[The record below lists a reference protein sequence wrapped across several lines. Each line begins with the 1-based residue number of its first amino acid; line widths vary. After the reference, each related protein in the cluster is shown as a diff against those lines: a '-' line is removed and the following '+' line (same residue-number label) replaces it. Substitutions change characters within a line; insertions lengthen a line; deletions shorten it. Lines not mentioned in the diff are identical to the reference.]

1 MDSLERELHLSRQL
15 DAPLHQVLSE
25 SLGAGEQR
33 DSYAANVNDL
43 LRAQSS
49 LCTSMQE
56 LSTPGKP
63 IAFIP
68 PRHAW
73 KTLFAQEI
81 AQDMMVE
88 AQLMLMT
95 VSTGILDATTFSTFN
110 VFATKQTGASIV
122 PNLHAWAQPAG
133 VLNLTDTGIGNTLFL
148 ALFAFG
154 HPALRPNVERNVAV
168 SIAAFVFG
176 AAAFGHIA
184 RCMRQ
189 RRRAWLLASNLV
201 QTLFLFAA
209 TALRYWA
216 PRSTSG
222 PAALGIITLLS
233 FASGG
238 QVVGAVSVGLPE
250 LNTTM
255 ITGTLVQLSNDP
267 KFFDLQN
274 APRNRRLMFY
284 TSLLSGCF
292 IGVAAVRYR
301 DAALGLLLAAV
312 IKGAASVSF
321 MFNKGIMVCAEVVD
335 QEKNDESPSSGAA
348 TPISKILWG
357 D

>member
-1 MDSLERELHLSRQL
+1 MSTPRSSTDRVHTSGHDRPVDIAHQL
-15 DAPLHQVLSE
+15 DIPLRQILSQ
-25 SLGAGEQR
+25 SSGKQR
-33 DSYAANVNDL
+33 GPYAADVNGL
-43 LRAQSS
+43 QLAQSS
-49 LCTSMQE
+49 LDA
-56 LSTPGKP
+56 STEDLPSPGKVP
-63 IAFIP
+63 IIP
-68 PRHAW
+68 PSHAW

-81 AQDMMVE
+81 AHDVMLE

-95 VSTGILDATTFSTFN
+95 VSTGILDATTFSTYN
-110 VFATKQTGASIV
+110 VFATKQTG
-122 PNLHAWAQPAG
+122 
-133 VLNLTDTGIGNTLFL
+133 NTLFL
-148 ALFAFG
+148 ALYAFG

-168 SIAAFVFG
+168 SIAAFIFG

-189 RRRAWLLASNLV
+189 RRRAWLLVSNLL
-201 QTLFLFAA
+201 QTLMLFAA
-209 TALRYWA
+209 AAVRYWA
-216 PRSTSG
+216 PRTTSG
-222 PAALGIITLLS
+222 PAALVTIALLS

-267 KFFDLQN
+267 KLFELRN
-274 APRNRRLMFY
+274 APRNRRLVFY
-284 TSLLSGCF
+284 ASLLMGCM
-292 IGVAAVRYR
+292 IGAAAAKYR

-312 IKGAASVSF
+312 VKVVATVSF
-321 MFNKGIMVCAEVVD
+321 LFNRGVMVCAEVVD
-335 QEKNDESPSSGAA
+335 QEKNDGSAGPGVA